1 MYRFFDYLFAGILG
15 VLRHKMRSF
24 LAVTGI
30 VLAIS
35 ALLSMLAVGEGARRQ
50 LLNDMEHLGLR
61 NIIVTSCKPQA
72 KPAPKSTDNADAW
85 RIVSYGI
92 TRKDA
97 ARCKALLP
105 GVQRVVTVHEVTRP
119 VVIHGRKVNARVLG
133 VNQEYFKSHALTV
146 QRGRLLCSLDNQ
158 PQSQYCMMAAPLPEE
173 INHGRDPFGLD
184 VDIGGL
190 VFKVVGT
197 VASESNLLDTGAPG
211 KDSNGSDS
219 ASNLVIIYI
228 PFDLAFAR
236 FGASSL
242 KREAGSYEYYILE
255 INQMILECE
264 DPLACKKPIEA
275 LMHKDHKEADYEVTV
290 PVELL
295 AQRQHTQEVFNLV
308 LLLVAGITLLVGGVG
323 IVNIM
328 LVSVTERTKEIGIR
342 RALGARRSDIMIQ
355 FLIETLALTMSGGII
370 GVLVGFGGIYAVEV
384 YTGWPVLVTVPAVVG
399 SFMLSI
405 VSGVVFGMYPAHKAA
420 SVTPMIALRYE

>member
-1 MYRFFDYLFAGILG
+1 MNRFFDYLFAGVLG

-50 LLNDMEHLGLR
+50 LLNDMEKLGLR
-61 NIIVTSCKPQA
+61 NIIITSHQPQQKPTQ
-72 KPAPKSTDNADAW
+72 KSGENGDEW
-85 RIVSYGI
+85 RAISYGI
-92 TRKDA
+92 TKKDA
-97 ARCKALLP
+97 ARCKVLLP
-105 GVQRVVTVHEVTRP
+105 GVQRVATVHEVTRP
-119 VVIHGRKVNARVLG
+119 VVINGRKINARVLG
-133 VNQEYFKSHALTV
+133 VNQEYFKTRTV
-146 QRGRLLCSLDNQ
+146 TLEHGRLLCPLDSE
-158 PQSQYCMMAAPLPEE
+158 PHAQYCLMTTPIPTEV
-173 INHGRDPFGLD
+173 NHGRDPFGLEI
-184 VDIGGL
+184 DIGGL
-190 VFKVVGT
+190 IFKVVGT
-197 VASESNLLDTGAPG
+197 VRTDTKSAEAATVGG
-211 KDSNGSDS
+211 GTKSDDS
-219 ASNLVIIYI
+219 ASNLVIIYMPI
-228 PFDLAFAR
+228 DLAFLLY
-236 FGASSL
+236 GSDSY
-242 KREAGSYEYYILE
+242 KQEAGTYEYFKLE
-255 INQMILECE
+255 INQLTLECE
-264 DPLACKKPIEA
+264 DPLACKKPIESLIKMEHA
-275 LMHKDHKEADYEVTV
+275 ELDYEITV

-370 GVLVGFGGIYAVEV
+370 GVLVGFGGIYAVET
-384 YTGWPVLVTVPAVVG
+384 YTGWPVLVTAPAVVG

-405 VSGVVFGMYPAHKAA
+405 VSGVLFGMYPARKAA

>member
-1 MYRFFDYLFAGILG
+1 MNRFFDYLFAGVLG

-50 LLNDMEHLGLR
+50 LLNDMEKLGLR
-61 NIIVTSCKPQA
+61 NIIITSHKPQQ
-72 KPAPKSTDNADAW
+72 KPTVKATDNGDEW
-85 RIVSYGI
+85 RPLAFGI

-97 ARCKALLP
+97 DRCKTLLP
-105 GVQRVVTVHEVTRP
+105 GVQCVATVHEVTRP
-119 VVIHGRKVNARVLG
+119 VLVNGRKINARVLG
-133 VNQEYFKSHALTV
+133 VNQAYFKTRTV
-146 QRGRLLCSLDNQ
+146 TLERGRLLCPLDSE
-158 PQSQYCMMAAPLPEE
+158 PHAQYCLMVTPIPNE
-173 INHGRDPFGLD
+173 INHGRDPFGLEID
-184 VDIGGL
+184 VGGL
-190 VFKVVGT
+190 IFKVVGT
-197 VASESNLLDTGAPG
+197 VRTDVKPL
-211 KDSNGSDS
+211 DSNASSGETKRDET
-219 ASNLVIIYI
+219 ASNTVVIFVPI
-228 PFDLAFAR
+228 DLAFLQ
-236 FGASSL
+236 FGVDSY
-242 KREAGSYEYYILE
+242 KQEAGTYESYKLE
-255 INQMILECE
+255 INQMTLECE
-264 DPLACKKPIEA
+264 DPIACKRPIES
-275 LMHKDHKEADYEVTV
+275 LLQMEHKDLDYEITV

-384 YTGWPVLVTVPAVVG
+384 YTGWPVLVTAPAVIG

-405 VSGVVFGMYPAHKAA
+405 VSGVLFGMYPARKAA

>member
-1 MYRFFDYLFAGILG
+1 MYRFLDYLLAGIMG

-24 LAVTGI
+24 LAVLGI

-61 NIIVTSCKPQA
+61 NIIVTSQKPQP
-72 KPAPKSTDNADAW
+72 KPSPKSSDNSDAW

-119 VVIHGRKVNARVLG
+119 VVIRGHKVNARVLG
-133 VNQEYFKSHALTV
+133 VNQDYFKLHSLAV
-146 QRGRLLCSLDNQ
+146 QRGRLLCALDEL
-158 PQSQYCMMAAPLPEE
+158 PQSQSCMMAAPLPQD
-173 INHGRDPFGLD
+173 INQGRDPYGLE
-184 VDIGGL
+184 VDIGGT

-197 VASESNLLDTGAPG
+197 VTPESNLLDTGASG
-211 KDSNGSDS
+211 KDSKSGDS
-219 ASNLVIIYI
+219 ATNAVVIYI
-228 PFDLAFAR
+228 PFDLAFSR
-236 FGASSL
+236 FGSASM
-242 KREAGSYEYYILE
+242 KQEAGSYEYYKLE

-264 DPLACKKPIEA
+264 DPIACKRPIESI
-275 LMHKDHKEADYEVTV
+275 MRKDHKEVDYEVTV

-370 GVLVGFGGIYAVEV
+370 GVLMGFGGIYAVEV
-384 YTGWPVLVTVPAVVG
+384 YTGWPVTVTVPAVIG

-405 VSGVVFGMYPAHKAA
+405 ISGVIFGMYPARKAA